1 MLNINARPRIG
12 MVLTNA
18 GYPWDGRLEKE
29 ARSLTAAGYEVHLLC
44 PFGKE
49 GQSAS
54 EDVREIHVHRIQA
67 PGPVTRLRQ
76 KVHYYLKGVD
86 DNWLGAIIAF
96 AKEQEIDALHIHDLA
111 HALTA
116 EAAGK
121 ALGIPVVFDMHGDGP
136 AAVEMHRAANPV
148 PFRPAL
154 ALKRAV
160 LSLLVGNDIKWLRR
174 MEKRALQQADHVIV
188 VVDESKE
195 RLVKLGTP
203 DDKVTVVMN
212 CEETDNFLSIPINS
226 GLVKT
231 YEERFVVSYV
241 GGMEAVRGL
250 DILIDSFPMVA
261 ARIPNA
267 TLLLVG
273 DGYMRS
279 RLEAQAQRRGL
290 QAKVVFT
297 GWVDFSLVPT
307 YIAISQVCAVPHSN
321 NALTDTT
328 IPHKLFQC
336 MLMGK
341 PVVALP
347 VRPIKRILEET
358 GAGIV
363 ARDESPEALAAA
375 ILQAA
380 EPEQARLMGER
391 GKLAATD
398 KYSWANE
405 GEKLVRAYE
414 RLAKHSHGEPTRSP
428 APAP

>member
-1 MLNINARPRIG
+1 MNIG

-18 GYPWDGRLEKE
+18 GFPPDVRLEKE
-29 ARSLTAAGYEVHLLC
+29 ARSLKPAGYEVHLLC
-44 PFGKE
+44 PFSKE

-54 EDVREIHVHRIQA
+54 EDVREIHVHRVQA
-67 PGPVTRLRQ
+67 PGPVTGVRKKFR
-76 KVHYYLKGVD
+76 YYLKGVD
-86 DNWLGAIIAF
+86 DNWLRAIIAF
-96 AKEQEIDALHIHDLA
+96 ATEQEIEALHVHDLP

-121 ALGIPVVFDMHGDGP
+121 VLGIPVVFDMHGDGV
-136 AAVEMHRAANPV
+136 AATEIHRAANPV
-148 PFRPAL
+148 PFRPVL

-212 CEETDNFLSIPINS
+212 CEETDNFLSIPMNP
-226 GLVKT
+226 GVMQT
-231 YEERFVVSYV
+231 YAGRFVVSYI

-273 DGYMRS
+273 DGYMRP
-279 RLEAQAQRRGL
+279 RLEEQVRNLGL
-290 QAKVVFT
+290 QDKVVFT

-307 YIAISQVCAVPHSN
+307 YIAISQVCVVPHSS

-328 IPHKLFQC
+328 ISHKLFQY

-341 PVVALP
+341 PVAAIP
-347 VRPIKRILEET
+347 VRPTQRILEET

-363 ARDESPEALAAA
+363 ARDESPEALAEA
-375 ILQAA
+375 ILQSADPA
-380 EPEQARLMGER
+380 KARLMGEKGR
-391 GKLAATD
+391 RAATG

-405 GEKLVRAYE
+405 GEKLVRVYE

>member
-1 MLNINARPRIG
+1 MNIG

-18 GYPWDGRLEKE
+18 GYPPDVRLEKE
-29 ARSLTAAGYEVHLLC
+29 ARSLVAAGYEVHLLC

-49 GQSAS
+49 RQRAS
-54 EDVREIHVHRIQA
+54 EDVREIHVHRIQV
-67 PGPVTRLRQ
+67 PDPVTRVRQ
-76 KVHYYLKGVD
+76 KVSYYLKGVD
-86 DNWLGAIIAF
+86 ENWLRAIMLF
-96 AKEQEIDALHIHDLA
+96 AKEQGIEALHVHDLA
-111 HALTA
+111 HAVTA

-121 ALGIPVVFDMHGDGP
+121 ALGIPVVFDMHGDGV
-136 AAVEMHRAANPV
+136 AATEIHRAANPV
-148 PFRPAL
+148 PFRPVL
-154 ALKRAV
+154 ALKRALLASV
-160 LSLLVGNDIKWLRR
+160 LGNDIKWLRR

-203 DDKVTVVMN
+203 ESKVTVVMN
-212 CEETDNFLSIPINS
+212 CEETDNFLSIPMNS
-226 GLVKT
+226 DVVKT
-231 YEERFVVSYV
+231 YAGRFVISYV

-273 DGYMRS
+273 DGYMRA
-279 RLEAQAQRRGL
+279 RLEEQAQKLGL
-290 QAKVVFT
+290 QDKVVFT

-307 YIAISQVCAVPHSN
+307 YISLSKVCMVPHTS

-328 IPHKLFQC
+328 ISHKLFQY

-341 PVVALP
+341 PVAALP
-347 VRPIKRILEET
+347 VRPTQRILEET

-363 ARDESPEALAAA
+363 ARDESPEALAEA

-391 GKLAATD
+391 GKRAATD

-405 GEKLVRAYE
+405 GVKLVRVYE
-414 RLAKHSHGEPTRSP
+414 RLAKHSHGEPTPSP